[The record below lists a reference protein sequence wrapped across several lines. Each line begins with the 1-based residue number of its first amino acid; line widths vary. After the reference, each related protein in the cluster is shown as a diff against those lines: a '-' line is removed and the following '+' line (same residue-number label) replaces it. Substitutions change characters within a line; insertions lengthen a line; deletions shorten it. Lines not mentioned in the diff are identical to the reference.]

1 MNVWDCG
8 CGVLLAAAAM
18 GFHDEKCFMMKN
30 ECDAGK
36 SE

>member
-1 MNVWDCG
+1 MSG
-8 CGVLLAAAAM
+8 IAAVVSCWLRQQL